1 MQSRAPLMKEHRL
14 VERMLATVERGLAEI
29 EATHRID
36 PLFVDAAVDFIRT
49 YADRTHHGKEEDI
62 LFAELGRRQLSDDD
76 RQAMDEL
83 VADHVF
89 ARRTTQAI
97 VAANEQYRSGDA
109 EALSAIVSGLRTL
122 CDFYPPHIAKEDK
135 AFFPAARAYF
145 SDKDDQVLLARFQDF
160 DRAMIHE
167 KYTLVVER
175 LERG

>member
-1 MQSRAPLMKEHRL
+1 MREHRL
-14 VERMLATVERGLAEI
+14 IERMLATVERGLAEV
-29 EATHRID
+29 EATQRID

-62 LFAELGRRQLSDDD
+62 LFAELGGRQLSDDD

-83 VADHVF
+83 VEDHVF

-97 VAANEQYRSGDA
+97 AAANEQYRRDDA
-109 EALSAIVSGLRTL
+109 EALPAIVSGLRTL
-122 CDFYPPHIAKEDK
+122 CDFYPPHIAREDK

-145 SDKDDQVLLARFQDF
+145 SDEEDQVLLARFEDF

-167 KYTLVVER
+167 KYSFVVER
-175 LERG
+175 LERA

>member
-14 VERMLATVERGLAEI
+14 IERMLATVERGLAEI
-29 EATHRID
+29 KATHRID
-36 PLFVDAAVDFIRT
+36 PLFVDAATDFIRT

-62 LFAELGRRQLSDDD
+62 LFAELGRRRLSDDD
-76 RQAMDEL
+76 RQALDEL
-83 VADHVF
+83 VADHFF

-97 VAANEQYRSGDA
+97 VAANEQYRHGDV
-109 EALSAIVSGLRTL
+109 EALPAIVSGLRTL
-122 CDFYPPHIAKEDK
+122 CDFYPPHTAKEDK

-145 SDKDDQVLLARFQDF
+145 SDGEDLALLARFQDF

-167 KYTLVVER
+167 KYSLVVER